1 MPIYLIHLIPHE
13 LWKGPQSGQVLLV
26 DLSQCQPTGEQHIQA
41 GLSKQRFMHWVD
53 AGRELSENDR
63 YHNAFDHVMDLLK
76 HSMLFRLWKPLPA
89 TGKKGGLFDTKSLQ
103 TVSWKMH
110 KLTNPSCWNLAKPLY
125 NKTNCYSQCLKTRIT
140 VITNQKNNTDN
151 HKLQVPNFPKSWGSK
166 NFYIDANAVT
176 SPLANTILY
185 IYIHILYIYI
195 YIHMANIWHFA
206 CFVAW
211 SLQWEAGIWILFKGF
226 WLQSGSDGL
235 SLVPQ
240 KVSRKAA
247 STRKAYVTSSRN
259 IDKLQGQ
266 HMSNEEKNGITFH
279 WILVALL

>member
-185 IYIHILYIYI
+185 IYIFIYYTYIYI
-195 YIHMANIWHFA
+195 FIWQISGILHVLLLDPFNEKLEYGSFSRVFGFNLVQMGWVS
-206 CFVAW
+206 CPKR
-211 SLQWEAGIWILFKGF
+211 SLAKLPALAKPMSHPAGI
-226 WLQSGSDGL
+226 
-235 SLVPQ
+235 
-240 KVSRKAA
+240 
-247 STRKAYVTSSRN
+247 
-259 IDKLQGQ
+259 
-266 HMSNEEKNGITFH
+266 
-279 WILVALL
+279 